1 MGQGKLDSRQANL
14 SADRL
19 LCLLEYMAEQPHAM
33 RLSDIAA
40 GCGMNISTVHR
51 FLTSLLATGYAVQEE
66 ESGLYRL
73 TFGFCRLGDSIRAN
87 TELHSLCLPYLHQI
101 AQQTGWTALLVRE
114 YDMTALCAE
123 AVPGERAGGA
133 LTRRDMAPLQAS
145 ASGRL
150 LLTGWNARRLE
161 QLAQMRGL
169 RGGGPST
176 LAALRRELVMVR
188 ARGYALDNEE
198 TEPGWRGLAVP
209 LRDYTNQPVAAL
221 EVRGPVRAWPGDE
234 ALEPLEA
241 LNRAAAQLCAFLGY
255 DPARDR
261 PPAFRR

>member
-87 TELHSLCLPYLHQI
+87 TELHSLCLP
-101 AQQTGWTALLVRE
+101 
-114 YDMTALCAE
+114 
-123 AVPGERAGGA
+123 
-133 LTRRDMAPLQAS
+133 
-145 ASGRL
+145 
-150 LLTGWNARRLE
+150 
-161 QLAQMRGL
+161 
-169 RGGGPST
+169 
-176 LAALRRELVMVR
+176 
-188 ARGYALDNEE
+188 
-198 TEPGWRGLAVP
+198 
-209 LRDYTNQPVAAL
+209 
-221 EVRGPVRAWPGDE
+221 
-234 ALEPLEA
+234 
-241 LNRAAAQLCAFLGY
+241 
-255 DPARDR
+255 
-261 PPAFRR
+261 